1 MNTITKEFIEF
12 SKTLK
17 VLYIEDNK
25 IARESTLLLLEHFF
39 NDISI
44 AIDGDD
50 GYDKYIAEYKEN
62 SKYFDLVISDITM
75 PKMDGTEMCKLIF
88 MQNKQQ
94 PVLIISAYN
103 DPKRLEELINI
114 GISSF
119 VHKPIQQQQFFSV
132 LNTLLN
138 DIKSMKNKEL
148 ELSDIEKLNNEL
160 DVLVNSFDTYVIAS
174 RTDLKGKITYASK
187 AYELISGYEESELL
201 GKPHSIVRHPDMPA
215 SAFKD
220 MWKTIQDGKLW
231 VGEVK
236 NLKRDGSHYWVH
248 ANIAPYYDKN
258 KNHVGYSAIRIDI
271 TAQKEVEELHN
282 EVYNLLNNAGQGFL
296 SFDKNFSIDKSFSKE
311 CLKIFNLKDIKNKNI
326 ANVLF
331 DNDATKKELFE
342 EGIQRAVEA
351 DEEMIKDMLLSLLPK
366 EHTLDDKNI
375 SIEYKLLPN
384 DKFML
389 VLTDVTSTKKLKKK
403 IEEQNQ
409 IQKMIVAVASNQ
421 NDFIEL
427 KFDFES
433 FISNPSQDLTVLL
446 RELHT
451 FKGVFAQKEMLHIA
465 SSIHSLETKINEM
478 GKEVDIG
485 TIIELFHTHNLQT
498 AFNKDLEIIAS
509 ILGEEFLNASC
520 SLSVGINSLDSLEAK
535 IKQLESGSANEAL
548 KDILDDI
555 DKLKYESIY
564 HMLNIYPT
572 AVKQI
577 AHKLEKEVYPL
588 EIVGDKEFG
597 VNAKF
602 KPFMKSLIHL
612 FNNCVEHGIEDME
625 TRLEHDKDEIG
636 TISCEYKENNN
647 NLELIIGDDGGGIDI
662 EKLTQSA
669 IKNGVSIQDDKLMLL
684 FMEKIST
691 KEEVSAT
698 SGRGVGMSAIKSE
711 VDKLGG
717 NIQIKNNLE
726 NGVKF
731 IFTLPL

>member
-1 MNTITKEFIEF
+1 
-12 SKTLK
+12 
-17 VLYIEDNK
+17 
-25 IARESTLLLLEHFF
+25 
-39 NDISI
+39 
-44 AIDGDD
+44 
-50 GYDKYIAEYKEN
+50 
-62 SKYFDLVISDITM
+62 
-75 PKMDGTEMCKLIF
+75 
-88 MQNKQQ
+88 
-94 PVLIISAYN
+94 
-103 DPKRLEELINI
+103 
-114 GISSF
+114 
-119 VHKPIQQQQFFSV
+119 
-132 LNTLLN
+132 
-138 DIKSMKNKEL
+138 
-148 ELSDIEKLNNEL
+148 
-160 DVLVNSFDTYVIAS
+160 
-174 RTDLKGKITYASK
+174 
-187 AYELISGYEESELL
+187 
-201 GKPHSIVRHPDMPA
+201 
-215 SAFKD
+215 
-220 MWKTIQDGKLW
+220 
-231 VGEVK
+231 
-236 NLKRDGSHYWVH
+236 
-248 ANIAPYYDKN
+248 
-258 KNHVGYSAIRIDI
+258 
-271 TAQKEVEELHN
+271 
-282 EVYNLLNNAGQGFL
+282 
-296 SFDKNFSIDKSFSKE
+296 
-311 CLKIFNLKDIKNKNI
+311 
-326 ANVLF
+326 
-331 DNDATKKELFE
+331 
-342 EGIQRAVEA
+342 
-351 DEEMIKDMLLSLLPK
+351 MLLSLLPK

-520 SLSVGINSLDSLEAK
+520 SLNVGINSLDSLEAK

-588 EIVGDKEFG
+588 EIVGDKEIG

-636 TISCEYKENNN
+636 TISCEYKENDN